1 MPASGTAEVR
11 PRVAV
16 SSCLIGEPVRFNG
29 GHSRDRFLSRELDAY
44 VDWVPICPEIAIGL
58 GAPRES
64 LHLER
69 SPDGPHL
76 IGRKTR
82 ADHTAKMAAFA
93 TERARDL
100 DVDGYVFKAKSPSC
114 GIHGVPLYAGES
126 AVDRR
131 NRGLFAA
138 RIMDDHPLL
147 PVEDEGRLN
156 DPLLRETFVERIFA
170 HARLR
175 AFLDSDWTPRDLVAF
190 HTRHKMQLLAHD
202 PVAYGEAGRA
212 VAMAGVLS
220 RRELAARYGH
230 AFRTA
235 LSSKASIGRH
245 VNALQHCA
253 GMIGESLDP
262 VRRADLA
269 ETIASYQAGLVAL
282 SVPAALLRHDARGEG
297 ADWVREQT
305 YLAPYPEA
313 LRLRNHVPA

>member
-1 MPASGTAEVR
+1 MKADANDEVR
-11 PRVAV
+11 PCVAV
-16 SSCLIGEPVRFNG
+16 SGCLIGELVRFNG
-29 GHSRDRFLSRELDAY
+29 GHSRDRFVSGELDPY
-44 VDWVPICPEIAIGL
+44 VDWVPVCPEVEIGL

-69 SPDGPHL
+69 SSDGPHL

-82 ADHTAKMAAFA
+82 ADHTARMAALA
-93 TERARDL
+93 AERARGL

-114 GIHGVPLYAGES
+114 GIHGVPLYDGQAL
-126 AVDRR
+126 VDRK

-138 RIMDDHPLL
+138 QIMDAHPLL

-175 AFLDSDWTPRDLVAF
+175 AFLASGWSPRDLVAF
-190 HTRHKMQLLAHD
+190 HARHKMQLLSHD
-202 PVAYGEAGRA
+202 PVAYAEAGRV
-212 VAMAGVLS
+212 VALAGVLD
-220 RRELAARYGH
+220 RRELADRYGR

-235 LSSKASIGRH
+235 LSSKPSIGRH

-253 GMIGESLDP
+253 GMIGDSLDA

-269 ETIASYQAGLVAL
+269 EAIASYQAGLVSL